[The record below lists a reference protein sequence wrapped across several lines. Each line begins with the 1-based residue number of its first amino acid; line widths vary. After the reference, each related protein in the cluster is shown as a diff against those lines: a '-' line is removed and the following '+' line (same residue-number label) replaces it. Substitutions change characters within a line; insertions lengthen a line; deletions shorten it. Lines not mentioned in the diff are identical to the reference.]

1 MRGWMVRVRAHEAG
15 LYRHSVRVARLV
27 TEYTRFVGAPYQ
39 SAWTMI
45 EGGLLHDVGKTL
57 MPAAMLVK
65 PKPLNE
71 AEKQMM
77 TLHPAIGAAL
87 LEAEGYLTIPVIA
100 IVRSHHE
107 RLDGSGYPEGLRHTT
122 AKAVR
127 VVAVCDAFCAMTES
141 RPYEGA
147 WPEDAALKRLQSM
160 PDQYDADIAI
170 SLGGVLDAKRQ
181 GWSPENTNVNL
192 PSDLKVKAH
201 RRIGLVHPRSAF
213 FEPVYPLKTSL
224 SPGAIAVDEV
234 ACD

>member
-1 MRGWMVRVRAHEAG
+1 MRGWMIRMHAHETG

-27 TEYTRFVGAPYQ
+27 TEYTRFAGVPYQ

-57 MPAAMLVK
+57 MPQALLVK

-87 LEAEGYLTIPVIA
+87 LEAEGYFTVPVVA

-127 VVAVCDAFCAMTES
+127 VVALCDAFCAMTES

-147 WPEDAALKRLQSM
+147 WPEEAALKRLQSM
-160 PDQYDADIAI
+160 PDQYDADAAL
-170 SLGGVLDAKRQ
+170 SLGGVLEAKRQ
-181 GWSPENTNVNL
+181 GWSPENMEF
-192 PSDLKVKAH
+192 DLSSELTVKAH
-201 RRIGLVHPRSAF
+201 RRTGLVHPRSAF
-213 FEPVYPLKTSL
+213 FERVYPAKLSALVGTSTEDK
-224 SPGAIAVDEV
+224 SPKG
-234 ACD
+234 